1 MGDGLYRSKDPT
13 NQQYQST
20 EGTNSTAAAVPQVCV
35 WTDYRAYTM
44 LFVYIDNIGEPG
56 PAYH

>member
-35 WTDYRAYTM
+35 WTD
-44 LFVYIDNIGEPG
+44 
-56 PAYH
+56 